1 MIKSL
6 FSCRELSRQA
16 TGHVVLAAL
25 VCAVSAMSVVSA
37 ASAQGRSTQTVIDVG
52 PSVTSALEMQASG
65 RNGVAATPMLDDVAL
80 RVYERYL
87 ESFDHP
93 IPQFFQ
99 EQTFTPGGGAA
110 NGGNAG
116 SSGSR

>member
-1 MIKSL
+1 MSFFERRDL
-6 FSCRELSRQA
+6 PRHA
-16 TGHVVLAAL
+16 TAHSVLAARVGA
-25 VCAVSAMSVVSA
+25 VCALCVLSIA
-37 ASAQGRSTQTVIDVG
+37 GTQARPTETVIDVG

-65 RNGVAATPMLDDVAL
+65 RQGVAATPMLDDVAL

-110 NGGNAG
+110 SGSNAG